1 MKYIK
6 TFENLNIEKITWS
19 CPRTEF
25 TKHGYTFESYYYF
38 KKIGFIRIRC
48 YLKGKEIE
56 LYNTSNDIT
65 NLITYYLENS
75 NDITKIQQPLP
86 NPFKSSISD
95 DSYIKLFVNR
105 ETNEIVN
112 AKNINTDNKEAFID
126 MIEKYEKGTNWN
138 NVIMYLSNWDNLIN
152 ELIFLT
158 DGKIKENPSY
168 IKWDIDRKIKKYNI

>member
-6 TFENLNIEKITWS
+6 YFENLIKKITWS

-25 TKHGYTFESYYYF
+25 IKHGYEFRSYYYF

-56 LYNTSNDIT
+56 LSDVSNDIT

-75 NDITKIQQPLP
+75 NDSTKIHQPLRKELPGLP
-86 NPFKSSISD
+86 NG
-95 DSYIKLFVNR
+95 SYIKLFVNR

-112 AKNINTDNKEAFID
+112 DTDINIDTKEAFMD
-126 MIEKYEKGTNWN
+126 MTEKYEKSGNWN
-138 NVIMYLSNWDNLIN
+138 NVVMHLSNWDNLIN

-158 DGKIKENPSY
+158 DGKIKETPSY
-168 IKWDIDRKIKKYNI
+168 IKWDIDRKMKKYNI